1 MSEEHQTQRL
11 IQILSKELDQY
22 GRIAFSEALKVLG
35 LNIAQQEQQ
44 EITCGPDEETHEI
57 MGTEAAACTKDD
69 AEILV
74 IMWIIAGLK
83 LKRKIEYASGKY
95 VDEFEGSIQIL
106 DYDQIHRQLVFN
118 PLKMQGCP
126 RGVGWTCKWP
136 GGDVKSRCI
145 YAPVSV

>member
-22 GRIAFSEALKVLG
+22 GRIAFLEALKVLG
-35 LNIAQQEQQ
+35 FNIAQQ

-57 MGTEAAACTKDD
+57 MGTEAAAWTKGD

-74 IMWIIAGLK
+74 IMWIIASLK
-83 LKRKIEYASGKY
+83 VKRRIECASGKC
-95 VDEFEGSIQIL
+95 VDEFECSIQIL

-118 PLKMQGCP
+118 PLEMQGCP
-126 RGVGWTCKWP
+126 HGVGWLCKWP
-136 GGDVKSRCI
+136 GGDVKSRCTC
-145 YAPVSV
+145 APVPV